1 MRLYDEIFKN
11 TEGFPFARC
20 TIVPGGGGYFEGV
33 KAIGD
38 FSPERVVVCFHRQS
52 VAIDGKDLSVKKYYD
67 GDLQLSGQIFTLTTE
82 QPLSPNPKQG
92 DDE

>member
-38 FSPERVVVCFHRQS
+38 FSPERVVVCFHHSS
-52 VAIDGKDLSVKKYYD
+52 VAVEGKGLSVKKYYD
-67 GDLQLSGQIFTLTTE
+67 GDLQLSGQIFTLTAE
-82 QPLSPNPKQG
+82 QPLPEK
-92 DDE
+92 EEI

>member
-38 FSPERVVVCFHRQS
+38 FSPERVVICFHRCT
-52 VAIDGKDLSVKKYYD
+52 VAAEGKGLSVKKYYD

-82 QPLSPNPKQG
+82 QPLPVKEG
-92 DDE
+92 EG

>member
-38 FSPERVVVCFHRQS
+38 FSPERVVVCFHRHS
-52 VAIDGKDLSVKKYYD
+52 VSIEGKDWSVKKYYD

-82 QPLSPNPKQG
+82 QPLSPDLKQG

>member
-33 KAIGD
+33 KAVGD
-38 FSPERVVVCFHRQS
+38 FSPERVVICFPRCTVS
-52 VAIDGKDLSVKKYYD
+52 VEGQGLSIKKYYD
-67 GDLQLSGQIFTLTTE
+67 GDLQLSGQIFSLRTE
-82 QPLSPNPKQG
+82 DISPKKEG
-92 DDE
+92 EA

>member
-20 TIVPGGGGYFEGV
+20 TIVTGGGGYFEGV

-52 VAIDGKDLSVKKYYD
+52 VAIEGKDLSVKKYYD
-67 GDLQLSGQIFTLTTE
+67 GDLQLCGQIFHLTAE
-82 QPLSPNPKQG
+82 QPLPEKG
-92 DDE
+92 EEV

>member
-38 FSPERVVVCFHRQS
+38 FSPERVVVCFHRCS
-52 VAIDGKDLSVKKYYD
+52 VSVEGKGLSVKKYYD
-67 GDLQLSGQIFTLTTE
+67 GDLQLSGQIFHLTAE
-82 QPLSPNPKQG
+82 QPLPEKEEG
-92 DDE
+92 V